1 MIPLI
6 VIRPQP
12 GCDASVKAAA
22 DMGLDTRGFPLFEV
36 HSLDWDLPEP
46 GSFDAVLLG
55 SANAL
60 RHGGE
65 GLAALAGKP
74 AYAVGEATASACRE
88 AGLEVVATGQGGLQQ
103 TLAHLDPAHRN
114 LLRLAGAARV
124 ELDPPPDVSITE
136 RIVYASEPLPMP
148 PALAEM
154 LRQPAVIAVHSAEAA
169 RHLRDECE
177 TRQIDRS
184 QLSLAAIGPRVVET
198 AGPGWRAAR
207 SAAAPSEAALLALA
221 CEMCKDYDALGH
233 KPPNKRETMAEPI
246 QDEALSPPVTTR
258 APRRSARWPLL
269 LALLA
274 FALGV
279 AGTVWIAS
287 RGYLEDLG
295 LVERS
300 SPPMAARSTLS
311 PGVDAAR
318 PTATETAELAEVGD
332 VEARLAM
339 LEDRLS
345 RIDLRANAASGNAAR
360 AESLLIAFATRRLI
374 DRGERL
380 GYLADQLRLRFAN
393 AQPRAVN
400 TVILFGRDPVT
411 VDQLAARLEALSPDL
426 TGTAPD
432 ASFLDRALRD
442 VSSLFTVRREPSE
455 VIGPQAA
462 VERARMMLR
471 AGRIDEAV
479 AQVQRLPG
487 ADAADKWTLDAR
499 RYAQVQNALDLLE
512 TTAMLE
518 PNRLQDGLGDRVD
531 QPSPLARPTTT
542 PERATRVA
550 ISRATVRAICP
561 TCRAPRP

>member
-12 GCDASVKAAA
+12 GCDASVKAANEL
-22 DMGLDTRGFPLFEV
+22 GLDTRGFPLFEV
-36 HSLDWDLPEP
+36 RPVAWDMPEP
-46 GSFDAVLLG
+46 DSFDAVLVG
-55 SANAL
+55 SANAV
-60 RHGGE
+60 RHSGE

-74 AYAVGEATASACRE
+74 VYAVGEATASACRE
-88 AGLEVVATGQGGLQQ
+88 AGLHVVSTGEGGLQQ
-103 TLAHLDPAHRN
+103 VLARFNPAHKI
-114 LLRLAGAARV
+114 LLRLAGVAHV
-124 ELDPPPDVSITE
+124 KLDPPPGISIVE
-136 RIVYASEPLPMP
+136 RIVYANEPLTMP
-148 PALAEM
+148 PALADL
-154 LRQPAVIAVHSAEAA
+154 LRQPAVIALHSAEAA
-169 RHLRDECE
+169 HHLRDECE
-177 TRQIDRS
+177 MQQVDLS
-184 QLSLAAIGPRVVET
+184 QLTLATIGPRVSEV
-198 AGPGWRAAR
+198 AGLGWLAVQ
-207 SAAAPSEAALLALA
+207 AAAFPNEAALLTLA
-221 CEMCKDYDALGH
+221 CEMCKEYDALGH
-233 KPPNKRETMAEPI
+233 KPPNTRESMAEPI
-246 QDEALSPPVTTR
+246 QDEAASPPVTTR
-258 APRRSARWPLL
+258 APRRSGRWSLL

-274 FALGV
+274 FALGA
-279 AGTVWIAS
+279 AGTVWVAS

-300 SPPMAARSTLS
+300 SPPMAARSALS
-311 PGVDAAR
+311 PGTDAAR
-318 PTATETAELAEVGD
+318 STASETAKLAEVGD

-339 LEDRLS
+339 IEDRLS
-345 RIDLRANAASGNAAR
+345 RIDLRASAASGNAAR

-400 TVILFGRDPVT
+400 TVIVFSRDPVT

-432 ASFLDRALRD
+432 ASFLDRALTD
-442 VSSLFTVRREPSE
+442 LSNLFTVRREPSE

-487 ADAADKWTLDAR
+487 ADAADKWTIDAR
-499 RYAQVQNALDLLE
+499 RYALVQIALDLLE

-518 PNRLQDGLGDRVD
+518 PSRLQDGRGNRVD
-531 QPSPLARPTTT
+531 QPSPLARPMGT
-542 PERATRVA
+542 PEARLK
-550 ISRATVRAICP
+550 
-561 TCRAPRP
+561 

>member
-1 MIPLI
+1 MLLI
-6 VIRPQP
+6 IVRPQP
-12 GCDASVKAAA
+12 GCDASVAAA
-22 DMGLDTRGFPLFEV
+22 RELGLEAHGFPLFDV
-36 HSLDWDLPEP
+36 RPMAWDAPEP
-46 GSFDAVLLG
+46 GSFDAVLVG
-55 SANAL
+55 SANAV

-74 AYAVGEATASACRE
+74 TYAVGEATASACRE
-88 AGLEVVATGQGGLQQ
+88 AGLHVVATGEGGLQQ
-103 TLAHLDPAHRN
+103 VLARLNPAHKN
-114 LLRLAGAARV
+114 LLRLAGVAHV
-124 ELDPPPDVSITE
+124 KLDPPPGISIVE
-136 RIVYASEPLPMP
+136 RIVYASEPLTMP
-148 PALAEM
+148 PALADL
-154 LRQPAVIAVHSAEAA
+154 LRQPAVIALHSAEAA
-169 RHLRDECE
+169 HHLRDECE
-177 TRQIDRS
+177 MQQVDLS
-184 QLSLAAIGPRVVET
+184 QLTLATIGPRVSEV
-198 AGPGWRAAR
+198 AGLGWLAVQ
-207 SAAAPSEAALLALA
+207 AAAVPNEAALLALA
-221 CEMCKDYDALGH
+221 CEMCKEYDALGH
-233 KPPNKRETMAEPI
+233 KPPNTRESMAEPI
-246 QDEALSPPVTTR
+246 QDEAASPPVTTR
-258 APRRSARWPLL
+258 APRRSGRWSLL

-279 AGTVWIAS
+279 AGTVWVAS

-300 SPPMAARSTLS
+300 SPPMAARSALS
-311 PGVDAAR
+311 PGTDAAR
-318 PTATETAELAEVGD
+318 STASETAKLAEVGD

-339 LEDRLS
+339 IEDRLS
-345 RIDLRANAASGNAAR
+345 RIDLRASAASGNAAR

-400 TVILFGRDPVT
+400 TVIVFSRDPVT

-432 ASFLDRALRD
+432 ASFLDRALTD
-442 VSSLFTVRREPSE
+442 LSNLFTVRREPSE

-518 PNRLQDGLGDRVD
+518 PSRLQDGRGNRVD
-531 QPSPLARPTTT
+531 QPSPLARPMGT
-542 PERATRVA
+542 PEARLE
-550 ISRATVRAICP
+550 
-561 TCRAPRP
+561 